1 MSTIYRLLER
11 HRITGDVSDRRRSGR
26 PRVTSVR
33 RDRFIR
39 LTHLR
44 NRFQSAA
51 ATSRQTRGLNNRR
64 ISVDTVRR
72 RLRNAGLRARRPYC
86 GPGLTRRHRAER
98 LRWCRNNVNRRL
110 RDWHDMLF
118 SDESRFCVDHA
129 DGRFRVYR
137 RTGERYADACVMEQ
151 GRLGGA
157 NIMVWGGIAYG
168 ERTQLV
174 VLNFQDNGPGRGLT
188 ARRYI
193 DQVLRPHVV
202 PFFAQ
207 HPGYLFQQDN
217 ARAHSAF
224 LTQNFLQANGIHVL
238 DWPALFPDLAP
249 IEHLWDELGRRIHN
263 RRRQP
268 TNVNELQAALRQE
281 WNNMPQAFIN
291 RLVNSMRRRCTAV
304 VNADGGHTRY

>member
-1 MSTIYRLLER
+1 MSTIYRLLDC
-11 HRITGDVSDRRRSGR
+11 HRVTGDASNRRRSGR
-26 PRVTSVR
+26 LRVTSVR
-33 RDRFIR
+33 QDRLIR

-44 NRFQSAA
+44 NRFQSTV
-51 ATSRQTRGLNNRR
+51 ATSRQTRGLNNRW
-64 ISVDTVRR
+64 ISVVTIRR
-72 RLRNAGLRARRPYC
+72 HLRNAGLRARRPYY
-86 GPGLTRRHRAER
+86 GPRLTRRHRTEH

-110 RDWHDMLF
+110 RDLHDMLF

-137 RTGERYADACVMEQ
+137 RIGERYADACVME
-151 GRLGGA
+151 RDRSGGA
-157 NIMVWGGIAYG
+157 NVMVLGGIVYG
-168 ERTQLV
+168 ERTQFV
-174 VLNFQDNGPGRGLT
+174 VLNFQGNGPGRGLT

-217 ARAHSAF
+217 ARAHSAV

-238 DWPALFPDLAP
+238 DWPVLSPDLAP

-263 RRRQP
+263 PQRQL
-268 TNVNELQAALRQE
+268 TNVNELQIALRQE
-281 WNNMPQAFIN
+281 WNNMP
-291 RLVNSMRRRCTAV
+291 
-304 VNADGGHTRY
+304 